1 MRCCKKSLAVIGIL
15 DTRLAILVERLLC
28 SCINPSL
35 GIHLQMRMALLVVVS
50 HLSSLSVG
58 MIIIEVGMIII
69 EVFLSMAI
77 KDGETYWTAICD
89 NLVI

>member
-15 DTRLAILVERLLC
+15 DTRLAILVERLLR
-28 SCINPSL
+28 SGINPSL

-58 MIIIEVGMIII
+58 MIIIQVGMIIIEVGMIIM

-77 KDGETYWTAICD
+77 KGC
-89 NLVI
+89 